1 MQQLKNYLGDS
12 AEATAGVTEVKPAS
26 QASAESLNNIDVISY
41 PLLDDNNSEVRVSD
55 LSNSVLDWFKGLLD
69 NQEDASQ
76 QGESQEGE
84 SIAAGTVQKLLGTA
98 AVIRAGEEMALFL
111 GDDIFADDIVSTGAK
126 SAIGIVF
133 IDGMKFNLGSDA
145 KLLIDEFVF
154 DQSQS
159 TGEQSLAAIK
169 GAFSYESGLLGQADP
184 SAVTIKTALGTL
196 GIRGTKL
203 MGLSD
208 YPEGTCVITL
218 LDGEIEVV
226 RDKGG
231 DSIILDEPFETA
243 RMKIEW
249 DYIDKSKLSQEEVL
263 DTFSTLFGGDEGAL
277 RDFMDD
283 KSSSLETPTPYSLY
297 ETGTDDALIFSDAI
311 N

>member
-1 MQQLKNYLGDS
+1 MQQVKNYLGDS
-12 AEATAGVTEVKPAS
+12 AEVTAGVTLGS
-26 QASAESLNNIDVISY
+26 QASAESLSDIDVLSY
-41 PLLDDNNSEVRVSD
+41 PLLDDHNSEVRVSD

-69 NQEDASQ
+69 DQAD
-76 QGESQEGE
+76 ESQEGD

-98 AVIRAGEEMALFL
+98 AVTRDGEEMALLL
-111 GDDIFADDIVSTGAK
+111 GDDIFADDLVSTGAK

-169 GAFSYESGLLGQADP
+169 GAFSYESGLLGKEDP

-203 MGLSD
+203 IGLSD

-218 LDGEIEVV
+218 LDGEIEVT

-231 DSIILDEPFETA
+231 DSIILDKPFQTA

-249 DYIDKSKLSQEEVL
+249 DYIDKSQLSQEEVL
-263 DTFSTLFGGDEGAL
+263 DTFSILFGGDEDAL
-277 RDFMDD
+277 QDFMDD
-283 KSSSLETPTPYSLY
+283 KSSSLDTLQPYSLY